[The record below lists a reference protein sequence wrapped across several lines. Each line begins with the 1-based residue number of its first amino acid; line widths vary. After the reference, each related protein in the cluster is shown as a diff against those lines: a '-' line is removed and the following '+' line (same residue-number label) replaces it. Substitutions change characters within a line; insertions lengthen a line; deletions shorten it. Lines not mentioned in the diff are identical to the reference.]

1 MMAILVFNELAIKD
15 DPLKVHSEPC
25 QTSKM
30 ERFAKIVNGENSK
43 YFRKRSILDVWQDSE
58 NASDPDACYG
68 SGEGLKFYKAR

>member
-43 YFRKRSILDVWQDSE
+43 YFRKRSMLDV
-58 NASDPDACYG
+58 CRI
-68 SGEGLKFYKAR
+68 LKTPLTQMHAMVLEKD